1 LVWPLLMLL
10 TCALASCRETGHLSF
25 VSTHV
30 ANSWGRRR
38 DHHAGR
44 RGIGCADLRIGQL
57 CLIALVATGRP
68 LRPVRRVVRIGLVA
82 TDGSRYLQSGT
93 ICPAICYR
101 YLFGVAN

>member
-1 LVWPLLMLL
+1 MLTSCWYTMRVL
-10 TCALASCRETGHLSF
+10 TVAVEPDEDTGP
-25 VSTHV
+25 V
-30 ANSWGRRR
+30 
-38 DHHAGR
+38 
-44 RGIGCADLRIGQL
+44 

>member
-1 LVWPLLMLL
+1 VFVQGVVVAGL
-10 TCALASCRETGHLSF
+10 TYVIDCERSEP
-25 VSTHV
+25 V
-30 ANSWGRRR
+30 
-38 DHHAGR
+38 
-44 RGIGCADLRIGQL
+44 

-68 LRPVRRVVRIGLVA
+68 LRPGRRVVRIGLVA